1 MEWRAYRLSNLQ
13 LNDTA
18 QLSRPCCN
26 DRSIRP
32 SYPPYH
38 QRIMNYDVLEEL
50 AMGRVSDLVDQLV
63 HHQQNGD
70 EVMMA
75 IVHQEIKDITSA
87 MDSDDATDNF
97 FYARDFRHLD

>member
-1 MEWRAYRLSNLQ
+1 
-13 LNDTA
+13 
-18 QLSRPCCN
+18 
-26 DRSIRP
+26 
-32 SYPPYH
+32 
-38 QRIMNYDVLEEL
+38 MNHETLEEL

-63 HHQQNGD
+63 NHQQNGD

-97 FYARDFRHLD
+97 FFLRDLRHLS

>member
-1 MEWRAYRLSNLQ
+1 
-13 LNDTA
+13 
-18 QLSRPCCN
+18 
-26 DRSIRP
+26 
-32 SYPPYH
+32 
-38 QRIMNYDVLEEL
+38 MNYDVLEEL

-87 MDSDDATDNF
+87 MDSEDATDNF